1 MSFLYSVIKPIVRK
15 AVKGSSLHQEESY
28 EEFKQASYDIQ
39 KKFKFALPNIK
50 GFEFH
55 DEPLNGF
62 HIIVGKKTGSSPKKA
77 VVYFPGGGSRRWQMP
92 SNGSIKNYIGETG
105 AELWIPLYP
114 LAPDY
119 TLLDEAE
126 FTVQMHK
133 KMLERFSAKDIVW
146 LGYSAGADL
155 LLRAGRHITQKH
167 YDVPMPGLMIP
178 VSCSGLIIS
187 EESKKRMH
195 EIDSRD
201 IMLHWDMLDTMVKYY
216 DPKGELPEYILS
228 KPHDDDYTGFPK
240 IIMYFAGDEVF
251 SGLAPDYEKSFKR
264 SGLTDYEI
272 RIEPNMFHAWPVFT
286 FIKEGRDG
294 EQKVIGD
301 INKFF
306 KG

>member
-1 MSFLYSVIKPIVRK
+1 M
-15 AVKGSSLHQEESY
+15 
-28 EEFKQASYDIQ
+28 DIQ

-92 SNGSIKNYIGETG
+92 SNGSIKKYIGETG

-119 TLLDEAE
+119 TLLDE
-126 FTVQMHK
+126 
-133 KMLERFSAKDIVW
+133 
-146 LGYSAGADL
+146 
-155 LLRAGRHITQKH
+155 
-167 YDVPMPGLMIP
+167 
-178 VSCSGLIIS
+178 
-187 EESKKRMH
+187 
-195 EIDSRD
+195 
-201 IMLHWDMLDTMVKYY
+201 
-216 DPKGELPEYILS
+216 
-228 KPHDDDYTGFPK
+228 
-240 IIMYFAGDEVF
+240 VF

-264 SGLTDYEI
+264 IGLTDYEI

-294 EQKVIGD
+294 EQKVIVD

-306 KG
+306 KS